1 MDGEKQNISY
11 RTVSTVS
18 SVVFM
23 FYIQV
28 MVIAQ
33 IEISVVA
40 ITVTAIYSFDHQYT
54 NY

>member
-11 RTVSTVS
+11 RTVNTVN

-28 MVIAQ
+28 MVMAQ
-33 IEISVVA
+33 IECSVVA
-40 ITVTAIYSFDHQYT
+40 V
-54 NY
+54 NCNL